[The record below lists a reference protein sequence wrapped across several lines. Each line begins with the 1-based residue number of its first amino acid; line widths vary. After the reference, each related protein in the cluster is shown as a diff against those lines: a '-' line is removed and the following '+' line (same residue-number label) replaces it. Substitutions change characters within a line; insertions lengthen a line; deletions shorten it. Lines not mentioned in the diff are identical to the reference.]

1 MRTVSHV
8 LVGSIVALLF
18 AMAPGCAYPRK
29 TASLSTVPPAEAA
42 NVSAPGSLTRLRF
55 VSAEIPPEAR
65 GARPWDEDGSVAD
78 PFIRVYRGDELIFES
93 EPLSNQLR
101 PTFDVVTENL
111 LLPRTED
118 LKIELWDDDPGVPQ
132 PIGIWNGRGLPATAL
147 PGADSRLNLEGGA
160 QLLFRLEP
168 ADVLRGTGIEEYE
181 VRGDSFLVLSM
192 IELSPAG
199 RAGVRVGDR
208 VTKIDGKTIDELGS
222 DAAAG
227 ALSMAS
233 SRRSSLT
240 VVHSDGREETV
251 ELDGGYTWRS
261 R

>member
-1 MRTVSHV
+1 MRTVSLL
-8 LVGSIVALLF
+8 LVGLLVAS
-18 AMAPGCAYPRK
+18 AGGCAYPRK

-42 NVSAPGSLTRLRF
+42 NVNAPGSLTRLRF
-55 VSAEIPPEAR
+55 VSAEIPPNAR
-65 GARPWDEDGSVAD
+65 GGLPWDEDGSAAD
-78 PFIRVYRGDELIFES
+78 PFIRIYRDGELIFES
-93 EPLSNQLR
+93 DSVQNQLR
-101 PTFDVVTENL
+101 PSFDIVTENL
-111 LLPRTED
+111 MLPRTED

-132 PIGIWNGRGLPATAL
+132 PIGTWNGRGLPPTAL
-147 PGADSRLNLEGGA
+147 PGADARLNLEGGA

-181 VRGDSFLVLSM
+181 VRSDAFLILSM

-199 RAGVRVGDR
+199 RAGIRVGDR
-208 VTKIDGKTIDELGS
+208 VTKIDGKPIDELGA
-222 DAAAG
+222 DVAAG

>member
-1 MRTVSHV
+1 MRTVSYV
-8 LVGSIVALLF
+8 LSGSLVGLLMVS
-18 AMAPGCAYPRK
+18 AAGCAYPRK
-29 TASLSTVPPAEAA
+29 TASLSPVPPAEAA
-42 NVSAPGSLTRLRF
+42 NVRAPTGLTRLRF
-55 VSAEIPPEAR
+55 VSAEIPPNAR
-65 GARPWDEDGSVAD
+65 GGLPWDEDGSVAD
-78 PFIRVYRGDELIFES
+78 PFIRIYRGGEQIFES
-93 EPLSNQLR
+93 DPLSDELR

-111 LLPRTED
+111 RLPASDELR
-118 LKIELWDDDPGVPQ
+118 IELWDDDPGVPQ
-132 PIGIWNGRGLPATAL
+132 PIGIWRGQGLPRTAL

-168 ADVLRGTGIEEYE
+168 AEVLRGTGIREYE
-181 VRGDSFLVLSM
+181 VRSDALVVVSM

-199 RAGVRVGDR
+199 RAGIREGDR
-208 VTKIDGKTIDELGS
+208 ITAIDGESVEELGS

-240 VVHSDGREETV
+240 VVHADGGEETV
-251 ELDGGYTWRS
+251 ELDSGYTWRA

>member
-1 MRTVSHV
+1 MRMASNVFVGS
-8 LVGSIVALLF
+8 LVGLLF
-18 AMAPGCAYPRK
+18 ATASGCAYPRK
-29 TASLSTVPPAEAA
+29 TASLSSVPPAEAA
-42 NVSAPGSLTRLRF
+42 NVNAPGSLTRLRF
-55 VSAEIPPEAR
+55 VSAEIPLTAR
-65 GARPWDEDGSVAD
+65 GGLPWDDEGSAAD
-78 PFIRVYRGDELIFES
+78 PFIRVYGGGELIFES
-93 EPLSNQLR
+93 EPVRDQLR
-101 PTFDVVTENL
+101 PTFDVVTEIL
-111 LLPRTED
+111 LLPATQD
-118 LKIELWDDDPGVPQ
+118 LEIELWDDDPGVPE
-132 PIGIWNGRGLPATAL
+132 PIGTWNGRGLPRTAL

-168 ADVLRGTGIEEYE
+168 AVVLRGTGVEEYE
-181 VRGDSFLVLSM
+181 VQKNALVILSM

-208 VTKIDGKTIDELGS
+208 VTKIDGKTIGELGS

-240 VVHSDGREETV
+240 VVHTDGSEETV